1 MTTESAILSI
11 TPLAAEKLSE
21 VLAEQNEQNSFI
33 RIIGVPGGHGG
44 VQYMLSLEKAANTE
58 DTVVDAENLKFLVDA
73 DSKGLVEGVS
83 IDYVDGLMRSGF
95 TISNPNFQ
103 PEGGGC
109 GCGAGGGGCG
119 CGGGGGGGCGGGGGG
134 CGCGGH

>member
-11 TPLAAEKLSE
+11 TPLAAEKLSD

-33 RIIGVPGGHGG
+33 RIIGVPGGNGG
-44 VQYMLSLEKAANTE
+44 VQYMLSLEKDAKNE
-58 DTVVDAENLKFLVDA
+58 DTVVDSENLKFLVDA

-109 GCGAGGGGCG
+109 GCG
-119 CGGGGGGGCGGGGGG
+119 GGGGGGCGSGGGGGG